1 MYNVTLRQAQGDAEQ
16 SRSIKF
22 QIIKYARVWWKL
34 TTLTF
39 SADLANRFAAGIYIV
54 GKLIRFL
61 FFLLL
66 LILLVDKTKTLVG
79 YDLNQVIFFFL
90 TFNLIDILIQ
100 LLLRGVYHFRPLIV
114 SGDFDLILT
123 KPIHPLFRSLASH
136 ADIMD
141 LITLVP
147 LLGYMVYFLI
157 SGQIQ
162 FTFLGLIL
170 YLLLIACSFII
181 GMALHIM
188 ILAIGVLTTE
198 VDHLIWIYRD
208 MTGMGRFP
216 IDIYR
221 EWLRNF
227 LIFVVPVGVIMTFPA
242 KALMG
247 LLSVPMILFSIFLAF
262 ILLFLSFGLWNFALK
277 KYTSASS

>member
-1 MYNVTLRQAQGDAEQ
+1 MIN
-16 SRSIKF
+16 K
-22 QIIKYARVWWKL
+22 QINKSAIGKYFRVWWKL

-39 SADLANRFAAGIYIV
+39 ASDLANRFAAVVYIT
-54 GKLIRFL
+54 GKLVRFL

-66 LILLVDKTKTLVG
+66 LILLVGKTKILAG

-162 FTFLGLIL
+162 FTFFGLIL
-170 YLLLIACSFII
+170 YILLIFCSFII

-188 ILAIGVLTTE
+188 VLAVGVLTTE

-221 EWLRNF
+221 EALRNF
-227 LIFVVPVGVIMTFPA
+227 LIFVVPVGVIMTFPT

-247 LLSVPMILFSIFLAF
+247 LLSTQMILFSFFLAF
-262 ILLFLSFGLWNFALK
+262 ILLFLSFGLWNYALK
-277 KYTSASS
+277 KYSSASS